1 MIRVVLGISGGV
13 DSSVSALLLR
23 ALKKQPVD
31 LHAVYMHN
39 WDTDGEMC
47 PTSSKDFVDA
57 RKTTSALNIP
67 LYTVNF
73 TKEYWTNVF
82 QPMVSALEAGLTPN
96 PDIQCNQWIKFGAFA
111 NLFLKPKPSQPPSQ
125 QSYAEIRMRIEQ
137 EIETL
142 AHLQSPLIQECHV
155 PSVHAPVQS
164 ISKLVGTADFIATGH
179 YARNHCIVNSETSQL
194 VRALDRKKDQTYFLS
209 TISQAALERT
219 IFPVGN
225 LKKTLVKEIAS
236 KHNLE
241 HVSRKRES
249 MGICFINPRVKYGD
263 FVGEYMKLLPG
274 TFVTLDGDVKGV
286 HDGIQKFTVGQRARL
301 SGESQKWFIADKDI
315 QSGNI
320 TVVPGSD
327 HPALRRKEI
336 HVQAFTWIS
345 GISLLEQSDSIRGAL
360 RVRHKS
366 EPAAGILK
374 KGPLKEGVAE
384 YIFEF
389 DEPEVAIAGG
399 QHAAFYIDEVC
410 LGGGTI
416 K

>member
-47 PTSSKDFVDA
+47 PTSSKDFIDA
-57 RKTTSALNIP
+57 RKTTSALKIP

-111 NLFLKPKPSQPPSQ
+111 NLFLKQKPSQLPSQ
-125 QSYAEIRMRIEQ
+125 QSYAQMRMRIEE

-142 AHLQSPLIQECHV
+142 AHSKSPLVESCQA
-155 PSVHAPVQS
+155 PTVHEPVES

-179 YARNHCIVNSETSQL
+179 YARNHSIDNFKSSEL

-209 TISQAALERT
+209 TISQASLERT

-236 KHNLE
+236 KHSLE

-263 FVGEYMKLLPG
+263 FVGEYMKLQPG
-274 TFVTLDGDVKGV
+274 AFVTVDGDVKGV

-315 QSGNI
+315 KSGNI
-320 TVVPGSD
+320 TVVPGSN
-327 HPALRRKEI
+327 HPALRKKEI
-336 HVQAFTWIS
+336 RIQTCTWIS
-345 GISLLEQSDSIRGAL
+345 GISPLAQNDSVRGAL
-360 RVRHKS
+360 KVRHKS
-366 EPAAGILK
+366 EPAAGLLK
-374 KGPLKEGVAE
+374 KGPPDEGMTQ

-389 DEPEVAIAGG
+389 DEPEIAIAGG
-399 QHAAFYIDEVC
+399 QHAAFYIGEVC